1 MSENNII
8 LPVMAHMFTAVLLIF
23 CWKKL
28 LAQRIISVIG
38 NVLIVSMSLWMFN
51 KVWNNG
57 ILTMQAGNWQAP
69 FGISFVADVF
79 SSTMILLTSIAGLAV
94 SIFSTVGIGRARV
107 EFGYFPIF
115 HFLLMG
121 LNGAF
126 LTGDIFNLFVWFE
139 IILISSFVLLTLGG
153 RKPQIGGA
161 IKYVTLNLLASV
173 IFLTAIAIL
182 YGLTGSLNMADLSI
196 KVTEVQNKGLISIT
210 ALLFFLAFGIKSA
223 VFPLYFWLPASYHTP
238 PSAIAAIFGGL
249 LTKVGVYALFRVFT
263 LIFIPDT
270 FMLNLLSVVATAT
283 LLTGAF
289 GALLK
294 KDMRNIFSYLIVCHI
309 GYMIAGLAMFT
320 KAALTGAIFYLIHDV
335 IAKTNI
341 FLISGLIYKI
351 KGTVKVKELGGLY
364 AEYPRISLIIALAFF
379 SLVGIPPLSGFWP
392 KIFLYEAAFSTS
404 SFAILTGVIIASFI
418 TLFVIARVWSEAFW
432 KNDPAIRT
440 ETQVDWYEME
450 KPSIRMIFVL
460 PILILVFVSLYIG
473 FAAEH
478 IVAVSSQIVEELED
492 TRPYIKAVLG
502 IEVQRP

>member
-1 MSENNII
+1 
-8 LPVMAHMFTAVLLIF
+8 
-23 CWKKL
+23 
-28 LAQRIISVIG
+28 
-38 NVLIVSMSLWMFN
+38 
-51 KVWNNG
+51 
-57 ILTMQAGNWQAP
+57 
-69 FGISFVADVF
+69 
-79 SSTMILLTSIAGLAV
+79 
-94 SIFSTVGIGRARV
+94 
-107 EFGYFPIF
+107 
-115 HFLLMG
+115 
-121 LNGAF
+121 
-126 LTGDIFNLFVWFE
+126 
-139 IILISSFVLLTLGG
+139 
-153 RKPQIGGA
+153 
-161 IKYVTLNLLASV
+161 
-173 IFLTAIAIL
+173 
-182 YGLTGSLNMADLSI
+182 
-196 KVTEVQNKGLISIT
+196 
-210 ALLFFLAFGIKSA
+210 
-223 VFPLYFWLPASYHTP
+223 
-238 PSAIAAIFGGL
+238 
-249 LTKVGVYALFRVFT
+249 
-263 LIFIPDT
+263 
-270 FMLNLLSVVATAT
+270 MLNLLSVVATAT

-294 KDMRNIFSYLIVCHI
+294 KDMRNLFSYLIVCHI